1 MIILFIFFIVS
12 GADKVI
18 LDTIY
23 IEINVG
29 KINSAEGAGRGV
41 LTPKNLVIL

>member
-12 GADKVI
+12 SADKVI

-23 IEINVG
+23 TQNNEV
-29 KINSAEGAGRGV
+29 KVNSAKGAEKGIF
-41 LTPKNLVIL
+41 TQKI

>member
-12 GADKVI
+12 SADKVI

-23 IEINVG
+23 IQNNVV
-29 KINSAEGAGRGV
+29 KINSAEGAGRGIF
-41 LTPKNLVIL
+41 TQKIWSF